1 MDNKEEKQIK
11 IVSGNGKNLDIS
23 TVYEHIKKD
32 NELNDENNQNNKKKT
47 IIIPKGESDT
57 KKQ

>member
-1 MDNKEEKQIK
+1 MSNKDEKQIK
-11 IVSGNGKNLDIS
+11 IVSGDTKDLNIS

-32 NELNDENNQNNKKKT
+32 NELDEENENKKKT

-57 KKQ
+57 KNQ